1 MSGDSDLRYY
11 VILMMPVLWVVV
23 ATIVGLILYKTSS
36 AFFAES
42 KKSKQSTRNL
52 RLTGSVVIAAGA
64 FLLMKFATP
73 DDLRTMVPKGSIL
86 VNQASIDMIA
96 KRTTDLE
103 NGLVR
108 VGGCTAIEQP
118 ASTCAR
124 DVEMAKD
131 LATSLHAEV
140 ESLPRK

>member
-1 MSGDSDLRYY
+1 MSDESDLRYY
-11 VILMMPVLWVVV
+11 VILMMPVLWVIV

-42 KKSKQSTRNL
+42 KKSKQATRNL

-73 DDLRTMVPKGSIL
+73 DELRTLTPKGTIL
-86 VNQASIDMIA
+86 VDQASIDVIV
-96 KRTTDLE
+96 KRAADLE

-108 VGGCTAIEQP
+108 AGGCTAIEQSAP
-118 ASTCAR
+118 NCAR
-124 DVEMAKD
+124 DVELAKD
-131 LATSLHAEV
+131 LATALQADIERLS
-140 ESLPRK
+140 RR